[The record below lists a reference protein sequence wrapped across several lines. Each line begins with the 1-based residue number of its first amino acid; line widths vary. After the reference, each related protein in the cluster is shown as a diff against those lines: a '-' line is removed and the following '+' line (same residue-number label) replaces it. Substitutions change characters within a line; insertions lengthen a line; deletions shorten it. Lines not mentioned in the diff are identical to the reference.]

1 MAGLNAAT
9 GSKNARRFSNPSAV
23 VCFRNPGFTMKIRH
37 RRVIAAAGWL
47 GTRLVNALSGT
58 LRFDFSSVG
67 TFPVDPVSAPRD
79 RRFIYA
85 LWHENF
91 LIPIIRFGEPSVA
104 ALVSR
109 HADGQLLGSLIRA
122 TGMDIV
128 HGSTSRGGVAAVRQ
142 VLRDGASYRHLAV
155 TPDGPR
161 GPRRQVQP
169 GAVYLA
175 SRTGMQIVPVGVG
188 HRNPWRV
195 NSWDSFAI
203 PRPFSRVRCLFGEPF
218 LVPSDPSPDALEP
231 FRYRLQMELDRLSI
245 AAEGWADTGNLHLP
259 PTIIQTRI
267 AVPAIQQ
274 PQRTIEVEAGVG
286 RERGE

>member
-1 MAGLNAAT
+1 
-9 GSKNARRFSNPSAV
+9 
-23 VCFRNPGFTMKIRH
+23 MKIRD

-47 GTRLVNALSGT
+47 GTRLVHALSAT
-58 LRFDFSSVG
+58 LRFDFDCVG
-67 TFPVDPVSAPRD
+67 LTPVDPVSAPCD

-109 HADGQLLGSLIRA
+109 HADGQLLGSLIQA
-122 TGMDIV
+122 TGMGVV
-128 HGSTSRGGVAAVRQ
+128 HGSTSRGGVTAVRKI
-142 VLRDGASYRHLAV
+142 LRDTSDFRHLAV

-169 GAVYLA
+169 GIIYLA
-175 SRTGMQIVPVGVG
+175 SRTGMQIVPVGIG
-188 HRNPWRV
+188 HRDPWRV

-203 PRPFSRVRCLFGEPF
+203 PRPFSRVRCLFGEP
-218 LVPSDPSPDALEP
+218 LPIPSDPNLNAMEP
-231 FRYRLQMELDRLSI
+231 YRYQLQVELDRLSL
-245 AAEGWADTGNLHLP
+245 AAESWADTGVREMH

-267 AVPAIQQ
+267 AIPTIQQ
-274 PQRTIEVEAGVG
+274 PQRTIEVAAGVG
-286 RERGE
+286 RESGE